1 MGKAKQMKTIIAGSR
16 DGVTLLDVTW
26 AVQNCGWEIT
36 HVVSGGA
43 RGVDEMGEGIADALA
58 IPKTIF
64 MPNYERYGK
73 HLAPRARN
81 TEMANNAEAL
91 IAVWNGSSKGTL
103 HMIKVATS
111 KGLKVFVHSV
121 GKG

>member
-1 MGKAKQMKTIIAGSR
+1 MKTIIAGSR
-16 DGVTLLDVTW
+16 AGVNLIDVAW

-43 RGVDEMGEGIADALA
+43 EGVDQMGEGIANALKL
-58 IPKTIF
+58 PLTIYK
-64 MPNYERYGK
+64 PNYERYGR

-91 IAVWNGSSKGTL
+91 VAVWDGSSKGTM
-103 HMIKVATS
+103 HMIRVAS
-111 KGLKVFVHSV
+111 QKGLKVFVHCV